1 MHMGSMQ
8 FITLIHM
15 DTLIRRKTDV
25 KERGGGKINYFSNT
39 HVCNHRLLNIY
50 SY

>member
-25 KERGGGKINYFSNT
+25 KERGGKKLIIFQT
-39 HVCNHRLLNIY
+39 HTCAIIDY
-50 SY
+50 